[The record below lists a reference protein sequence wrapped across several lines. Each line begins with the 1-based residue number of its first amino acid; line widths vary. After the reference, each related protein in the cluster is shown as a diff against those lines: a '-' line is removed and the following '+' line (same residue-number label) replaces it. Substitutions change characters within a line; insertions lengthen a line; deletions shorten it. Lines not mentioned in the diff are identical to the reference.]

1 MKLRYQSRACEEFHL
16 AVVGY
21 QEVNPQAARKFVSE
35 VERGL
40 RRVQQ
45 FPKICRPWLGDYRMM
60 RPPSFP
66 YGWFYCVEPDEIVIY
81 AVLHLHRDPATI
93 AARLHER

>member
-1 MKLRYQSRACEEFHL
+1 MKLRYQSRACEEFHQ

-45 FPKICRPWLGDYRMM
+45 FPELCRRWLGDYRMM

-66 YGWFYCVEPDEIVIY
+66 YGWFYRVEPDEIVIY
-81 AVLHLHRDPATI
+81 AVLHLRRDPAAI
-93 AARLHER
+93 AARLHES

>member
-1 MKLRYQSRACEEFHL
+1 MKLRYQSRACAEFHE

-21 QEVNPQAARKFVSE
+21 QEASPSAARKFVSE

-40 RRVQQ
+40 RRLHQ
-45 FPKICRPWLGDYRMM
+45 FPELCRRWLGDYRMF

-66 YGWFYCVEPDEIVIY
+66 YGWFYRVEVDEIVIY
-81 AVLHLHRDPATI
+81 AVLHLHRDPAAI
-93 AARLHER
+93 ATRLRES

>member
-1 MKLRYQSRACEEFHL
+1 MKLRYQSRACEEFHQ

-45 FPKICRPWLGDYRMM
+45 FPELCRRWLGDYRMM

-66 YGWFYCVEPDEIVIY
+66 YGWFYRVEPDEIVIY
-81 AVLHLHRDPATI
+81 AVLHLRRDPAVT
-93 AARLHER
+93 AARLHES

>member
-1 MKLRYQSRACEEFHL
+1 MRLRYQSRACEEFHE

-45 FPKICRPWLGDYRMM
+45 FPEICRRWLGDYRIM
-60 RPPSFP
+60 RPPIFP
-66 YGWFYCVEPDEIVIY
+66 YGWFYRVEPDEVVIY
-81 AVLHLHRDPATI
+81 AVLHLHRDPAVI